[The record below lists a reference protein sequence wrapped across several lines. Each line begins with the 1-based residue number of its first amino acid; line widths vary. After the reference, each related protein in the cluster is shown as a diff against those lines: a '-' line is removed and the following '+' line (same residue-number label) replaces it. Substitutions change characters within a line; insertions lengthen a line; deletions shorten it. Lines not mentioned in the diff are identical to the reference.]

1 MMYDGTPDKIGM
13 ILYLSAILGTRKI
26 EARDRP
32 PLKVMKIN
40 TAGAIDK
47 KPCSMMCSQV
57 YGGGYEYP
65 PYQFLRSSADP
76 GRYASRSAPR
86 NSERISMRS

>member
-47 KPCSMMCSQV
+47 KPCSMMYNPVSE
-57 YGGGYEYP
+57 GGNEYP
-65 PYQFLRSSADP
+65 SYWFLRSPAGP
-76 GRYASRSAPR
+76 GRDASR
-86 NSERISMRS
+86 